1 EDQIR
6 DGVRDV
12 VDPTIGVLRFAKP
25 ELLDVPHGRSVVSVD
40 GVLHEFPI
48 VVPLR
53 PHLVRL
59 AAGGVAGIG
68 EVASAVPIDRV
79 FLRSVGKHLDH
90 PLEGPGRHEVIAWLP
105 APLLPALAHPTLP
118 TFLPRILALYLAL
131 AL

>member
-1 EDQIR
+1 M
-6 DGVRDV
+6 
-12 VDPTIGVLRFAKP
+12 
-25 ELLDVPHGRSVVSVD
+25 PHGRSVVSVD

-68 EVASAVPIDRV
+68 EVTSAVPIDRV

-90 PLEGPGRHEVIAWLP
+90 PLEGPGRHEVVAKLP
-105 APLLPALAHPTLP
+105 TTLLTSLTHTTLL
-118 TFLPRILALYLAL
+118 TFLPRILAL
-131 AL
+131 